1 MSTQSAS
8 VMAAMAHDPAGGV
21 RRALAQPGVQHL
33 TAVGAE
39 GQQRVQA
46 EPAGVAVAGTLL
58 VVAVDLADRGVH
70 VHGQRPVTGTRAG
83 HPCSAQQLAE
93 HAVELADVPE
103 GERSQP
109 RPDRGGRH
117 HAVAEDRA
125 GRPGPQR
132 LDVVDAIATGE
143 QRVDQGEQLAT
154 GPGRARTITQIN
166 ELVGELLDPEPL
178 GQRRGQQQ
186 PRGGDGV
193 IVIEG
198 DVDGVENDVRG
209 SHRKGVRRLGVND
222 WLATVI
228 LAGQG
233 TLFIIQSRSTDHPIG
248 GCRLRP
254 AGSRCRQVEASS
266 FSPAVPPAC
275 HSSGHQRY
283 PADNHGHSRRPLRWA
298 PAP

>member
-1 MSTQSAS
+1 
-8 VMAAMAHDPAGGV
+8 
-21 RRALAQPGVQHL
+21 VQHL

-209 SHRKGVRRLGVND
+209 SHRKGVLRLGVND

-248 GCRLRP
+248 GCRLSDRL
-254 AGSRCRQVEASS
+254 
-266 FSPAVPPAC
+266 PAVPLAC
-275 HSSGHQRY
+275 HIGGSITVSSGQ
-283 PADNHGHSRRPLRWA
+283 SRSLPSDR
-298 PAP
+298 

>member
-1 MSTQSAS
+1 
-8 VMAAMAHDPAGGV
+8 
-21 RRALAQPGVQHL
+21 VQHL

-39 GQQRVQA
+39 GQQWVQA

-58 VVAVDLADRGVH
+58 VVAVGLADRGVH

-154 GPGRARTITQIN
+154 GPGRSRTITQIN

-209 SHRKGVRRLGVND
+209 SHRKGVLRLGVND

-233 TLFIIQSRSTDHPIG
+233 TLFIIQSRSPDHPIG
-248 GCRLRP
+248 GCRLSDRL
-254 AGSRCRQVEASS
+254 
-266 FSPAVPPAC
+266 PAVPLAC
-275 HSSGHQRY
+275 HIGGSITVSSGQ
-283 PADNHGHSRRPLRWA
+283 SRSLPSDR
-298 PAP
+298 